1 MIKLINNEF
10 KKIGKYKIF
19 LSQLLFL
26 LVIYIIK
33 KSNNSMEEY
42 LFGMIPF
49 IGIVCFIFF
58 GGIISSERENGT
70 LRFYLTKPY
79 KRWKIYLSKLLCI
92 IIYLLIII
100 IFILIVYF
108 IINGKFD
115 KVFLLKYLKYCT
127 PLFLMSS
134 IVLLLSNIFKS
145 TSIVVG
151 LSIFIL
157 SFGLL
162 ISQLFLDANLNFI
175 QYTFLPYLDYSIF
188 NDKNIIYE
196 FNQFYSIKLTM
207 SRAIIMDI
215 IYMILFYV
223 IGTIYF
229 NKKDIKN

>member
-188 NDKNIIYE
+188 NDKNIIYVH
-196 FNQFYSIKLTM
+196 I
-207 SRAIIMDI
+207 
-215 IYMILFYV
+215 
-223 IGTIYF
+223 F
-229 NKKDIKN
+229 NKNMNFMNLINFILLN